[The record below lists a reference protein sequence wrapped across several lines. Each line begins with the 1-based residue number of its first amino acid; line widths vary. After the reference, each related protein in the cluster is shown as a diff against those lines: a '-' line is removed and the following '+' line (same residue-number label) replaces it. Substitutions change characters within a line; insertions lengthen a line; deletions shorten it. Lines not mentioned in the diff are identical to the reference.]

1 MSTLASSPSIRPIA
15 VAFIVGLAA
24 ILGAWGF
31 QLIGGYVPCKL
42 CLQQRIPYYVGLPLL
57 LLAALLARPAPA
69 LARLAAFAA
78 GVAFL
83 VGAGIGTYQ
92 AGAEWGFW
100 EGPSDCGGGVA
111 PTVNAEDLLAQ
122 MQATNLVS
130 CTEAAIRIL
139 GLSFAGWNVVAAG
152 FVAIAAFAAA
162 LLPSRSGLAR
172 GSAAKSAGVEPSDLR
187 RVEVRPRMALR
198 WGNRPNRAIAS

>member
-1 MSTLASSPSIRPIA
+1 MPALASPPSIRPLT
-15 VAFIVGLAA
+15 VAFVVGLAA

-42 CLQQRIPYYVGLPLL
+42 CLQQRVPYYVGLPLL
-57 LLAALLARPAPA
+57 VLAALLARPAPA
-69 LARLAAFAA
+69 LARLLAFAA
-78 GVAFL
+78 GAAFL
-83 VGAGIGTYQ
+83 IGAGIGAYQ

-100 EGPSDCGGGVA
+100 DGPSDCGGGVA

-122 MQATNLVS
+122 MQATKLVS

-152 FVAIAAFAAA
+152 FVAIAAFIAA
-162 LLPSRSGLAR
+162 LVPGRRS
-172 GSAAKSAGVEPSDLR
+172 
-187 RVEVRPRMALR
+187 
-198 WGNRPNRAIAS
+198 I